1 MPYDRETF
9 RRVMSTYSEK
19 AQKAFN
25 DAELKKAE
33 LHNKFPLLK
42 KMDDEIS
49 RLPLNILR
57 ESGLGS
63 DGLQERLAKLKKEY
77 DDLLSARAELLRTG
91 GYPEDYTDIV
101 YECKKCRDT
110 GYDGINLCSCAK
122 KLLTLESYKSSG
134 MYRLITTQSFDN
146 FSLDVYKS
154 AEHKKHMSTIFN
166 NAKKYAREFNPD
178 SSPSLFFAGDTGL
191 GKTHISSAI
200 AKEVI
205 DKGYSVVYESAPGM
219 MIQLE
224 REHFG
229 RGASDNDITDRYLTC
244 DLLIIDDLGAEY
256 ITKIN
261 IGFLYNIVNTRIL
274 NGLPM
279 IVSTNL
285 DYTELEK
292 RYERRMSSRFMGE
305 FLVYPFRG
313 EDMRYSGL
321 LKK

>member
-101 YECKKCRDT
+101 YECEKCRD
-110 GYDGINLCSCAK
+110 
-122 KLLTLESYKSSG
+122 
-134 MYRLITTQSFDN
+134 
-146 FSLDVYKS
+146 
-154 AEHKKHMSTIFN
+154 
-166 NAKKYAREFNPD
+166 
-178 SSPSLFFAGDTGL
+178 
-191 GKTHISSAI
+191 
-200 AKEVI
+200 
-205 DKGYSVVYESAPGM
+205 
-219 MIQLE
+219 
-224 REHFG
+224 
-229 RGASDNDITDRYLTC
+229 
-244 DLLIIDDLGAEY
+244 
-256 ITKIN
+256 
-261 IGFLYNIVNTRIL
+261 IGQH
-274 NGLPM
+274 
-279 IVSTNL
+279 
-285 DYTELEK
+285 D
-292 RYERRMSSRFMGE
+292 
-305 FLVYPFRG
+305 
-313 EDMRYSGL
+313 
-321 LKK
+321 